1 MTSNSYNALS
11 RAQLSFEYLHTNST
25 THEFLF
31 GALAELVD
39 NARDAN
45 ATRMDIFSEPDE
57 GLRGGYMLF
66 FVDNGEG
73 MDPNETA
80 DIITFGRSTK
90 RSLDESHIGMYGNGL
105 KSGSMRI
112 GNDLIL
118 FTKKGA
124 TMTCLFLSRSFH
136 EEEHIDE
143 VIVPIPSFET
153 NTRNTLV
160 TGAKA
165 KEKHKLEMDII
176 LKYSPFKTED
186 EFFAQFDKIEGN
198 TGTCVI
204 VYNVKLLDSGDP
216 ELDVLS
222 DPTDI
227 LLANPESDFDSDEGL
242 MPERKSFRA
251 YTAILYVDP
260 RMKIY
265 IQGKKVRT
273 KKLACCLYKPKM
285 YKYSSNRFKARS
297 EIEHQKA
304 KEEAKQAEAKSREAE
319 SKAKFLENK
328 YGDTVTKAQRTE
340 LRKAQEHAAEMKR
353 DALLKKQVAE
363 RKSKALKD
371 PKLLNFIFGI
381 NLENRAHDGVFVY
394 NCSRLIKMYEK
405 VGPQTEGGV
414 YCSGVVG
421 VVDIP
426 YLVLEPTHNKQDFA
440 DAKEYRHLL
449 KAMGEH
455 MVQYWKDIGVAQQG
469 VTKFWENFGYI
480 SQKWKDPP
488 SQDLKFVRKRA
499 MQINVTLQCDNC
511 LRWRT
516 LPFSSN
522 NIGKDFDDDWVCA
535 MNPDVQHNKCSAIEQ
550 KMNIPEGV
558 LKKEVKTKEQ
568 KTKDIEE
575 EIKKKQELLQKM
587 NKTKAVT
594 SSRQA
599 AEMERK
605 RREEEER
612 QQREE
617 EERKKK
623 EAEKKKREEKRRR
636 EEAERERERREKE
649 RLARL
654 EKARKEREKAERER
668 KAREAAVAAK
678 KRAMSPPAAKS
689 KSTVNNSKSKAI
701 RSPTVSQSSMKNPR
715 VTLTNI
721 KHTQNFDGSGEEVV
735 NSVGKRKPPVS
746 SDSEEPPSPAKRSK
760 ATSSVDSDSD
770 LVNSNKHK
778 SVETQADDTEDEVPP
793 VKRGRR
799 SAFSNSVADI
809 SSCEDDSKVGD
820 NDVGR
825 LSSTDADSDSEI
837 GTKVEV
843 QVSKKWYT
851 GRVVK
856 VNHADKKWKVKF
868 DNNPRDKY
876 DKWFDKGGTDIKLL
890 NVHPV
895 SSESTNHTPPS
906 PASSQDT
913 AAETPSSS
921 TATTAVATSSD
932 QVTEE
937 IANGYR
943 TCLRYFLPPQ
953 WIMEKDTIT
962 TMTLQELANF
972 PLDDFFDHYEKGL
985 RKLVGNFQTEAAQ
998 RKQESDAAVSK
1009 LSSVRKLIAKLLK
1022 SINEEFDIDPEADG
1036 DQVDELLAACVKQ
1049 AVQSQT

>member
-1 MTSNSYNALS
+1 MASTNYNALS

-39 NARDAN
+39 NARDAS

-57 GLRGGYMLF
+57 SLRGGYMLF
-66 FVDNGEG
+66 FVDDGEG

-153 NTRNTLV
+153 NTRNILV

-165 KEKHKLEMDII
+165 KEKQRLEMEII

-198 TGTCVI
+198 TGTVVI
-204 VYNVKLLDSGDP
+204 VYNMKLLDSGDP

-242 MPERKSFRA
+242 MPEKKSFRA

-265 IQGKKVRT
+265 LQGKKVRT
-273 KKLACCLYKPKM
+273 KKLACCLYKPKL

-328 YGDTVTKAQRTE
+328 YGDAVTKAQRTE

-405 VGPQTEGGV
+405 VGPQMEGGV
-414 YCSGVVG
+414 FCSGVVG

-455 MVQYWKDIGVAQQG
+455 MVQYWKDIGVVQQG

-522 NIGKDFDDDWVCA
+522 NIGKDFEDDWVCA

-550 KMNIPEGV
+550 KMNIPEGI

-587 NKTKAVT
+587 NKSKSVT

-617 EERKKK
+617 EERRKK
-623 EAEKKKREEKRRR
+623 EAEKRKREEKRRK
-636 EEAERERERREKE
+636 EEAERERERKEWEKNE
-649 RLARL
+649 RLER
-654 EKARKEREKAERER
+654 ARKEREKAERER

-678 KRAMSPPAAKS
+678 KRAASTPAS
-689 KSTVNNSKSKAI
+689 KTKTTVNNSSTSKAI
-701 RSPTVSQSSMKNPR
+701 RSSAVSQSSLKNPR
-715 VTLTNI
+715 VTLTDI
-721 KHTQNFDGSGEEVV
+721 GAQQNSNDKEEV
-735 NSVGKRKPPVS
+735 NSTGKRKS
-746 SDSEEPPSPAKRSK
+746 QIASDSDEPVSPAKRSK
-760 ATSSVDSDSD
+760 ATSSVDSESD
-770 LVNSNKHK
+770 NVNSNKHK
-778 SVETQADDTEDEVPP
+778 SVTTQADDTEDESPP
-793 VKRGRR
+793 IKRGRR
-799 SAFSNSVADI
+799 SAFSNSIADT
-809 SSCEDDSKVGD
+809 SSCDEEMKD
-820 NDVGR
+820 NDIHAR
-825 LSSTDADSDSEI
+825 LSSTDADSDSDI

-843 QVSKKWYT
+843 QVSKKW
-851 GRVVK
+851 
-856 VNHADKKWKVKF
+856 
-868 DNNPRDKY
+868 
-876 DKWFDKGGTDIKLL
+876 
-890 NVHPV
+890 
-895 SSESTNHTPPS
+895 
-906 PASSQDT
+906 
-913 AAETPSSS
+913 
-921 TATTAVATSSD
+921 
-932 QVTEE
+932 
-937 IANGYR
+937 
-943 TCLRYFLPPQ
+943 
-953 WIMEKDTIT
+953 
-962 TMTLQELANF
+962 
-972 PLDDFFDHYEKGL
+972 
-985 RKLVGNFQTEAAQ
+985 
-998 RKQESDAAVSK
+998 
-1009 LSSVRKLIAKLLK
+1009 
-1022 SINEEFDIDPEADG
+1022 
-1036 DQVDELLAACVKQ
+1036 
-1049 AVQSQT
+1049 

>member
-1 MTSNSYNALS
+1 MASNNYSALS

-31 GALAELVD
+31 GAVAELVD

-57 GLRGGYMLF
+57 SLRGGYMLF
-66 FVDNGEG
+66 FVDDGEG

-90 RSLDESHIGMYGNGL
+90 RSLEESHIGMYGNGL

-153 NTRNTLV
+153 NTRTTLV
-160 TGAKA
+160 TGARA
-165 KEKHKLEMDII
+165 KEKHKLEMEII

-198 TGTCVI
+198 TGTVVI
-204 VYNVKLLDSGDP
+204 VYNMKLLDSGDP

-265 IQGKKVRT
+265 LQGKKVRT
-273 KKLACCLYKPKM
+273 KKLACCLYKPRLF
-285 YKYSSNRFKARS
+285 KYSSNRFKARS
-297 EIEHQKA
+297 ESEFQKA
-304 KEEAKQAEAKSREAE
+304 KEEAKQAESKSREAE
-319 SKAKFLENK
+319 SKAKHLENK
-328 YGDTVTKAQRTE
+328 YGDSVTKAQRTE

-363 RKSKALKD
+363 RKNKALKD

-381 NLENRAHDGVFVY
+381 NLEDRAHDGVFVY

-405 VGPQTEGGV
+405 VGPQMEGGV
-414 YCSGVVG
+414 FCSGVVG

-488 SQDLKFVRKRA
+488 SQDMKFIRKRS

-522 NIGKDFDDDWVCA
+522 NIGKDFPDDWVCA
-535 MNPDVQHNKCSAIEQ
+535 MNSDVQHNKCSAIEQ
-550 KMNIPEGV
+550 KMNITEGI
-558 LKKEVKTKEQ
+558 LKKEVKSKEQ

-575 EIKKKQELLQKM
+575 EIKKKQELLEKM
-587 NKTKAVT
+587 NKTKTVT

-599 AEMERK
+599 AEMARRK
-605 RREEEER
+605 
-612 QQREE
+612 REE
-617 EERKKK
+617 EERKEREEEERRQK
-623 EAEKKKREEKRRR
+623 EAEKRKREEKRRR
-636 EEAERERERREKE
+636 EEAEREKTRKEREKTE
-649 RLARL
+649 RLER
-654 EKARKEREKAERER
+654 ARKEREKAERER

-678 KRAMSPPAAKS
+678 KRAMSPPAAKT
-689 KSTVNNSKSKAI
+689 KVTVNNSSKSKAI

-721 KHTQNFDGSGEEVV
+721 RPAQNSDEIEEIV
-735 NSVGKRKPPVS
+735 NSLGKRKSHVS
-746 SDSEEPPSPAKRSK
+746 SDSEEPASPAKRSK
-760 ATSSVDSDSD
+760 ATSSVDSQSDS
-770 LVNSNKHK
+770 LNSNKRK
-778 SVETQADDTEDEVPP
+778 SVKTQAEDTDGESPA
-793 VKRGRR
+793 VKRGR
-799 SAFSNSVADI
+799 SAFSNSIADI
-809 SSCEDDSKVGD
+809 SSCEDDSKVEN
-820 NDVGR
+820 NDVGC

-851 GRVVK
+851 GRVIK

-890 NVHPV
+890 NGHPL
-895 SSESTNHTPPS
+895 SESTNHSPPS
-906 PASSQDT
+906 PASSQDI

-953 WIMEKDTIT
+953 WIMDKDSIT

-998 RKQESDAAVSK
+998 RKQESEAAVTK

>member
-1 MTSNSYNALS
+1 MASTNYNALS

-39 NARDAN
+39 NARDAS

-57 GLRGGYMLF
+57 SLRGGYMLF
-66 FVDNGEG
+66 FVDDGEG

-153 NTRNTLV
+153 NTRNILV

-165 KEKHKLEMDII
+165 KEKQRLEMEII

-198 TGTCVI
+198 TGTVVI
-204 VYNVKLLDSGDP
+204 VYNMKLLDSGDP

-242 MPERKSFRA
+242 MPEKKSFRA

-265 IQGKKVRT
+265 LQGKKVRT
-273 KKLACCLYKPKM
+273 KKLACCLYKPKL

-328 YGDTVTKAQRTE
+328 YGDAVTKAQRTE

-405 VGPQTEGGV
+405 VGPQMEGGV
-414 YCSGVVG
+414 FCSGVVG

-455 MVQYWKDIGVAQQG
+455 MVQYWKDIGVVQQG

-522 NIGKDFDDDWVCA
+522 NIGKDFEDDWVCA

-550 KMNIPEGV
+550 KMNIPEGI

-587 NKTKAVT
+587 NKSKSVT

-617 EERKKK
+617 EERRKK
-623 EAEKKKREEKRRR
+623 EAEKRKREEKRRK
-636 EEAERERERREKE
+636 EEAERERERKEWEKNE
-649 RLARL
+649 RLER
-654 EKARKEREKAERER
+654 ARKEREKAERER

-678 KRAMSPPAAKS
+678 KRAASTPAS
-689 KSTVNNSKSKAI
+689 KTKTTVNNSSTSKAI
-701 RSPTVSQSSMKNPR
+701 RSSAVSQSSLKNPR
-715 VTLTNI
+715 VTLTDI
-721 KHTQNFDGSGEEVV
+721 GAQQNSNDKEEV
-735 NSVGKRKPPVS
+735 NSTGKRKS
-746 SDSEEPPSPAKRSK
+746 QIASDSDEPVSPAKRSK
-760 ATSSVDSDSD
+760 ATSSVDSESD
-770 LVNSNKHK
+770 NVNSNKHK
-778 SVETQADDTEDEVPP
+778 SVTTQADNTEDESPP
-793 VKRGRR
+793 IKRGRR
-799 SAFSNSVADI
+799 SAFSNSIADT
-809 SSCEDDSKVGD
+809 SSCDEEMKD
-820 NDVGR
+820 NDIHAR
-825 LSSTDADSDSEI
+825 LSSTDADSDSDI

-856 VNHADKKWKVKF
+856 VNHADNKWKVKF

-876 DKWFDKGGTDIKLL
+876 DKWFDKSSTDIKLL
-890 NVHPV
+890 NGHTP
-895 SSESTNHTPPS
+895 SESTNHVQAS

-953 WIMEKDTIT
+953 WVMDKDTIT
-962 TMTLQELANF
+962 TMTPQELANF

-998 RKQESDAAVSK
+998 KKQESEAAVSK